1 MTNEPGLRMVFEKLK
16 QQAEA
21 LLKMFN
27 VTLGNSPSPQRQA
40 NSAAGAEALANY
52 GQEPLQIGNELL
64 ITDEIVK
71 SYKNLTNSRGR
82 VVIVDQIPA
91 KESALVKA
99 SAFGIQ
105 VNVGIREAQQMRAAY
120 ILSQQEA

>member
-1 MTNEPGLRMVFEKLK
+1 MTNEPGLRMLMEKIK
-16 QQAEA
+16 QQAGA
-21 LLKMFN
+21 FLKVFN
-27 VTLGNSPSPQRQA
+27 VTLGNTPSPQRQA
-40 NSAAGAEALANY
+40 NAAAGAEALANY
-52 GQEPLQIGNELL
+52 GTEPLQIGNELL
-64 ITDEIVK
+64 ITDDIVK

-105 VNVGIREAQQMRAAY
+105 VNVGIREAMQMREAY
-120 ILSQQEA
+120 IISQQEA